1 MTDLYPDE
9 EGYISDGAVIGF
21 CKLVNSVALHAAVK
35 MGTTSVSG
43 VVSIVTGASDG
54 DSYGVAL
61 KAGVTDDFIP
71 VCFHGIVKMMVG
83 DTMTVAGDL
92 VMNDAKATYV
102 LPIRAMT
109 EDEILKWRG
118 LNGTGTYIRLGMLMQ
133 NGAASGDEAL
143 VFIGRLA

>member
-21 CKLVNSVALHAAVK
+21 CKLVDTVALHAGVK
-35 MGTTSVSG
+35 KGVTSVSG
-43 VVSIVTGASDG
+43 VVSIVTGAGDG
-54 DSYGVAL
+54 DSYAVAL

-92 VMNDAKATYV
+92 VMNDANATYV

-109 EDEILKWRG
+109 EDEIVKWRG
-118 LNGTGTYIRLGMLMQ
+118 ICGTGTYIRLGMLLQ

>member
-21 CKLVNSVALHAAVK
+21 CKLVDSVELHAAVAL
-35 MGTTSVSG
+35 GATSVSG
-43 VVSIVTGASDG
+43 VVSIVTGAADG
-54 DSYGVAL
+54 DSYAVAL

-71 VCFHGIVKMMVG
+71 VCFHGIVKMVVG
-83 DTMTVAGDL
+83 DTMTIGGDI
-92 VMNDAKATYV
+92 VMNDANATYV

-109 EDEILKWRG
+109 EDEIIKWRG
-118 LNGTGTYIRLGMLMQ
+118 ICGTGTYIRLGMLMQ

>member
-21 CKLVNSVALHAAVK
+21 CKLVNSVALHAGVK
-35 MGTTSVSG
+35 MGTTAVSG

-71 VCFHGIVKMMVG
+71 VCFHGIVKMVIG
-83 DTMTVAGDL
+83 DTCTAGDV
-92 VMNDAKATYV
+92 VMNDASATYV
-102 LPIRAMT
+102 LPIKAMT
-109 EDEILKWRG
+109 EDEIVKWRG
-118 LNGTGTYIRLGMLMQ
+118 ICGTGTYIRLGLLLQ

>member
-21 CKLVNSVALHAAVK
+21 CKLVNSVALHAGVK

-43 VVSIVTGASDG
+43 VVSMVTGASDG

-61 KAGVTDDFIP
+61 KAGVTDDLIP
-71 VCFHGIVKMMVG
+71 VCFHGIVKMVIG
-83 DTMTVAGDL
+83 DTCTAGDV
-92 VMNDAKATYV
+92 VMSDASATYV
-102 LPIRAMT
+102 LPIKAMT

-118 LNGTGTYIRLGMLMQ
+118 LNGTGTYVRLGLLLQ